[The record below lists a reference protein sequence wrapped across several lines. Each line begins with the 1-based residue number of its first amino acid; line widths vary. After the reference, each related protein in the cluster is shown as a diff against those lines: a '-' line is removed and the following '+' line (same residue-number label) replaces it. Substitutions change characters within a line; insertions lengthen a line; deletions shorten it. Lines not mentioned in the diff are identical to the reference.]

1 MEMSIREVRQQL
13 SQLQTVLEK
22 AQEIIIT
29 RHGRPLARIVPVVA
43 LRKKPTHAKLRALQP
58 LHHIASETLIRA
70 DRDER

>member
-13 SQLQTVLEK
+13 PQLQTVLEK

-29 RHGRPLARIVPVVA
+29 RHGKPLARIVPVAV
-43 LRKKPTHAKLRALQP
+43 LRKKPDHAKLRALQP
-58 LHHIASETLIRA
+58 RHHIASETLVRA